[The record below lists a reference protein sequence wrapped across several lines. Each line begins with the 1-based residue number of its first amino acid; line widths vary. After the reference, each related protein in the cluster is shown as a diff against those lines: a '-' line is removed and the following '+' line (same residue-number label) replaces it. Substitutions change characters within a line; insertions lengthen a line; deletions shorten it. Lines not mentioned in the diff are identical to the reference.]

1 MAVKVIES
9 YIEKNSN
16 WELIASALVTNTVN
30 TSISFQ
36 NIPQT
41 YTDLKL
47 MWTEVV
53 AGDYHHIK
61 FNADNLNHAGNGT
74 GNGATFTFG
83 TSTATAGQVIGMITN
98 ASYLSGNSDL
108 SSFIPTSATIRRSF
122 GSAIFSDY
130 RSTSKKAIRWENW
143 GGGPVGG
150 SAAKMGFGYYSGSSA
165 ITSFEIKNFFTT
177 STIYGNFYLYGNR
190 IGQ

>member
-30 TSISFQ
+30 TSVLFQ

-74 GNGATFTFG
+74 GNGATFGFG
-83 TSTATAGQVIGMITN
+83 ASTNTAGQIYVNTTN
-98 ASYLSGNSDL
+98 ANYLTGNSNQ
-108 SSFIPTSATIRRSF
+108 SAFIGASPTTSKSNGF
-122 GSAIFSDY
+122 AIFSDY
-130 RSTSKKAIRWENW
+130 RAASKKSIRWESW
-143 GGGPVGG
+143 GGGPV
-150 SAAKMGFGYYSGSSA
+150 SNVALKMGFGYYSGSSA

>member
-16 WELIASALVTNTVN
+16 WELIASALVTNTANSSV
-30 TSISFQ
+30 SFQ

-61 FNADNLNHAGNGT
+61 FNADNLNHAGGGT
-74 GNGATFTFG
+74 GNGAAFG
-83 TSTATAGQVIGMITN
+83 FGASSNTAGQIFSNTTN
-98 ASYLSGNSDL
+98 ANYLTGNSNL
-108 SSFIPTSATIRRSF
+108 SSFIGTSPTTSRSNGF
-122 GSAIFSDY
+122 AIFSNY
-130 RSTSKKAIRWENW
+130 QASSKKAIRWESW
-143 GGGPVGG
+143 GGSNV
-150 SAAKMGFGYYSGSSA
+150 ALKMGFGYYSGSSP
-165 ITSFEIKNFFTT
+165 ITSFEIKNFFAT